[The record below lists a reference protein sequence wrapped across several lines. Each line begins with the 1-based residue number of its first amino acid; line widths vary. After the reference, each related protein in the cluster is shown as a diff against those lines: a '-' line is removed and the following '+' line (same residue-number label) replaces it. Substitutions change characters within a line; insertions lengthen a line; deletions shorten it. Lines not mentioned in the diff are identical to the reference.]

1 MEGSGLRTVL
11 LAALA
16 LCAGAAASAHPARSE
31 RVSSGNL
38 VMSLD
43 ARVSPLAL
51 PRHRAVPVTA
61 ALTSGIATLDRTP
74 LPSVRRIEV
83 EFGSGASISTAGLPT
98 CPRARLLNATRVEA
112 RRRCGG
118 ALVGRGRL
126 RLEARLP
133 GQLPLRRAPRVLVF
147 NGRAPGGGIALWL
160 HAFVARP
167 PIAFVLPFHLRRS
180 AGFFATALTARVPP
194 SVANWIHIRG
204 FEVEL
209 GRRFRRHGVARSY
222 LSATCPVPAPFT
234 AGFFP
239 LARTTY
245 VLAGGRRVSNA
256 IVRSCQVR
264 S

>member
-1 MEGSGLRTVL
+1 MGRSGLRTVL
-11 LAALA
+11 LVALA
-16 LCAGAAASAHPARSE
+16 LCAGAAPSADLARGE
-31 RVSSGNL
+31 RVRSGNL

-43 ARVSPLAL
+43 ARVSPPAL
-51 PRHRAVPVTA
+51 PRRRAAPVTA
-61 ALTSGIATLDRTP
+61 TLASGIATLDRTP

-83 EFGSGASISTAGLPT
+83 EFGSGASISAAGLPT
-98 CPRARLLNATRVEA
+98 CPRARLLNATRAEA

-147 NGRAPGGGIALWL
+147 NGRAPGGGIVLWL

-167 PIAFVLPFHLRRS
+167 PVAFVLPFQLRR
-180 AGFFATALTARVPP
+180 APGFFATALTARVPP
-194 SVANWIHIRG
+194 AVANWIRIRG

-209 GRRFRRHGVARSY
+209 GRRYRRHGTARSY
-222 LSATCPVPAPFT
+222 LSASCPAPTPFT

-239 LARTTY
+239 LVRTTY

-256 IVRSCQVR
+256 IVRSCRVR